1 MRIAFVHSGND
12 QSLSQIQE
20 LFLSVSGIQLSEY
33 YFTGKILLSTQGKH
47 TTLHDIAKENDAYL
61 IDSLIPI
68 QIRTNI
74 HHYFDG
80 QGVRHIFGRTY
91 ESKNPSHDFL
101 LAKSMNVEAG
111 HSDLERALV
120 TLWTSIPHPIR
131 VRKEEKISEE
141 ISSIHELR
149 KHALPSLFQ
158 GENIECVYQP
168 KGRKLTCTLVRN
180 ARGKK
185 VYATPLFE
193 KISHP
198 SGVRLSSSSLSHQ
211 IKENI
216 IAKLENLFGHYS
228 TFPTL
233 HVELTHTP
241 KGLYLMHAVP
251 VRDFTKEIIPDTLRA
266 IGMQP
271 TELLSACLASLS
283 TK

>member
-1 MRIAFVHSGND
+1 MRIAFVHSRND
-12 QSLSQIQE
+12 QSLSQIEE
-20 LFLSVSGIQLSEY
+20 LFLSIPSMQLSEY
-33 YFTGKILLSTQGKH
+33 YFTGKMLLNTQGEH

-80 QGVRHIFGRTY
+80 QGVSHIFGKTY
-91 ESKNPSHDFL
+91 EAKNPPHDFL

-111 HSDLERALV
+111 HSDLERALA

-131 VRKEEKISEE
+131 VRREEKISEE
-141 ISSIHELR
+141 VSSIHELR
-149 KHALPSLFQ
+149 KHTLPSLFQ
-158 GENIECVYQP
+158 GEDIECVYQP

-185 VYATPLFE
+185 VYTTPLFE
-193 KISHP
+193 KINHTSR
-198 SGVRLSSSSLSHQ
+198 VKLSSSSLSAQ
-211 IKENI
+211 VKEDI
-216 IAKLENLFGHYS
+216 IAKLETLFSHYP

-251 VRDFTKEIIPDTLRA
+251 VRDFTHEVIPDTLHA

-271 TELLSACLASLS
+271 RELLTACLASLS
-283 TK
+283 AK